1 MTPTTLYTWR
11 RRFEDQGPAG
21 LLGHRRNTADSRLPE
36 PTRRAIL
43 MMKESDPDWGQD
55 RIHDMPLRS
64 EGLQASAGAVQRVLV
79 EAGYEVEPAATRPHG
94 GGRGREAE
102 RHLSGLGRTGAIL
115 QPGWLV
121 RLSRRARSRRHRA
134 PLLLGDSFSGGL
146 AAAAVD
152 AVPYG
157 YLDPSGTWVIK
168 PRFEQAAPFRG
179 GLALVVEDGGKSYGY
194 VNRDGQTVYSF
205 PRVRMDQGTLLVLVL
220 CWAP

>member
-1 MTPTTLYTWR
+1 MG
-11 RRFEDQGPAG
+11 EKQ
-21 LLGHRRNTADSRLPE
+21 S
-36 PTRRAIL
+36 AISPV
-43 MMKESDPDWGQD
+43 SDG
-55 RIHDMPLRS
+55 
-64 EGLQASAGAVQRVLV
+64 
-79 EAGYEVEPAATRPHG
+79 
-94 GGRGREAE
+94 
-102 RHLSGLGRTGAIL
+102 
-115 QPGWLV
+115 
-121 RLSRRARSRRHRA
+121 RARFCNRDGWFGYLDAHGRVAIA
-134 PLLLGDSFSGGL
+134 PRFFSADSFSGGL